1 MSDKMFSTNVTLHGE
16 LCEIV
21 ITIIIISLILA
32 STKNCPRIVV
42 GADEILYF
50 YITCCINAA
59 PSL

>member
-1 MSDKMFSTNVTLHGE
+1 MFSTNITLHGE

-21 ITIIIISLILA
+21 ITIIIIISLILS
-32 STKNCPRIVV
+32 STTACPRIVV